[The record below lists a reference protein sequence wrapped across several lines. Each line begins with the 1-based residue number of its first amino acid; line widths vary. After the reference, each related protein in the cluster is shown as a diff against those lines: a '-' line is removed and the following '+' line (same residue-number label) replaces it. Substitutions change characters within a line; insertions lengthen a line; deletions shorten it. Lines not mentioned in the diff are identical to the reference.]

1 MTEDVILHVETRKR
15 ILLAREM
22 MPSPGI
28 RLSLVTQLRGASES
42 TGLSMPQL
50 QHPKKMVGRRGRM
63 PVGGRWNRRI
73 RITSS
78 GRTKPSP
85 VSRQ

>member
-50 QHPKKMVGRRGRM
+50 QHPKKAGKGSGCSPAGGHSSVTMVRGCS
-63 PVGGRWNRRI
+63 GS
-73 RITSS
+73 TSLS
-78 GRTKPSP
+78 S
-85 VSRQ
+85 